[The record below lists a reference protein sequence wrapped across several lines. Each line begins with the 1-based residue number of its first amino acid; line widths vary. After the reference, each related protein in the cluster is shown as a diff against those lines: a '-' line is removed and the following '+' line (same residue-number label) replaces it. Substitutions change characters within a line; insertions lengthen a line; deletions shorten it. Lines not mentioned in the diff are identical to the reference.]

1 MTTPLSGIKVIEIGT
16 LIAAPFAA
24 RLMAEF
30 GAEVI
35 KIESLGQ
42 GDPLRKWRK
51 LHEGTSLWWY
61 LQSRNKKS
69 LALNLKS
76 SEGLGLIKQ
85 LLGDAD
91 VLIENL
97 RPGGLEK
104 LGLGWD
110 VLHSLNPKLTLVRIS
125 GYGQTGPYRDRPG
138 FGAIG
143 EAMGGIRYTTGNP
156 DSPPARVGVS
166 LGDSLASLHGV
177 IGALMSLLR
186 VKTGQG
192 DGQVVDV
199 SLAESVF
206 NVMESLVPEYDML
219 GHVRERSGGALPGI
233 APSNTYLTADGAYV
247 VIAGNSDPIYK
258 RLMTAIGRSDLAEA
272 AEFAHNDGRAAK
284 SAVLD
289 AAITHWTS
297 SLPIEQVLSALEAAE
312 VPAGRI
318 YSVADIVSDPHYQA
332 RDMLLNAQLP
342 GGVSVKMPG
351 IVPKLSETPG
361 AVNWQGPAL
370 GQHTDD
376 ILSGLGLAD
385 ADIQRLKIR
394 GWCNDPGLFRAI
406 DRAGSLA
413 ARWPANRTDLGRDG
427 RQDRADR
434 PTLSRRVFT
443 DRGGLVRLAQGHP
456 GAA

>member
-1 MTTPLSGIKVIEIGT
+1 MTGPLNGIKVIEIGT

-35 KIESLGQ
+35 KIEAMGQ

-69 LALNLKS
+69 LALDLKS
-76 SEGLGLIKQ
+76 PEGLDLIKQ

-110 VLHSLNPKLTLVRIS
+110 VLHALNPKLTLVRIS

-192 DGQVVDV
+192 DGQIVDV

-206 NVMESLVPEYDML
+206 NLMESLVPEYDML

-258 RLMTAIGRSDLAEA
+258 RLMTAIGRADLGEA
-272 AEFAHNDGRAAK
+272 PEFAHNDGRAAK
-284 SAVLD
+284 SGLLD

-297 SLPIEQVLSALEAAE
+297 SLPIDQVLSALEAAE

-332 RDMLLNAQLP
+332 RDMLLSAELP

-351 IVPKLSETPG
+351 IVPKLSQTPG
-361 AVNWQGPAL
+361 GVNWSGPAL

-376 ILSGLGLAD
+376 ILGSLGLTG
-385 ADIQRLKIR
+385 ADIQRLKTS
-394 GWCNDPGLFRAI
+394 GVV
-406 DRAGSLA
+406 
-413 ARWPANRTDLGRDG
+413 
-427 RQDRADR
+427 Q
-434 PTLSRRVFT
+434 
-443 DRGGLVRLAQGHP
+443 
-456 GAA
+456 

>member
-1 MTTPLSGIKVIEIGT
+1 MTALSGIRVIEIGT

-24 RLMAEF
+24 RMLGEF

-76 SEGLGLIKQ
+76 TEGIEIVKQ
-85 LLGDAD
+85 LAESAD

-97 RPGGLEK
+97 RPGALEK

-110 VLHSLNPKLTLVRIS
+110 VLHALNPKLTLVRIS
-125 GYGQTGPYRDRPG
+125 GYGQSGPYRDRPG

-143 EAMGGIRYTTGNP
+143 EAMGGIRYTTGHP

-166 LGDSLASLHGV
+166 LGDSLASMHAV
-177 IGALMSLLR
+177 MGALMSLLR

-206 NVMESLVPEYDML
+206 NVMESLVPEYAML

-233 APSNTYLTADGAYV
+233 APSNTYPTADGGYV
-247 VIAGNSDPIYK
+247 VIAGNSDPIFK
-258 RLMTAIGRSDLAEA
+258 RLMNAIGRADLGDDPA
-272 AEFAHNDGRAAK
+272 FAHNDGRAAQSDMLDGAI
-284 SAVLD
+284 SAWSTQRSIDDVL
-289 AAITHWTS
+289 
-297 SLPIEQVLSALEAAE
+297 QALENAE

-318 YSVADIVSDPHYQA
+318 YSVADIVADPHYQA
-332 RDMLLNAQLP
+332 RGMILDAQLP
-342 GGVSVKMPG
+342 GGVETKMPG
-351 IVPKLSETPG
+351 IVPKLSATPG
-361 AVNWQGPAL
+361 VVNWQGPSL
-370 GQHTDD
+370 GQHTRDV
-376 ILSGLGLAD
+376 LTELGLSESA
-385 ADIQRLKIR
+385 IQRLKDEGIV
-394 GWCNDPGLFRAI
+394 
-406 DRAGSLA
+406 
-413 ARWPANRTDLGRDG
+413 
-427 RQDRADR
+427 Q
-434 PTLSRRVFT
+434 
-443 DRGGLVRLAQGHP
+443 
-456 GAA
+456 

>member
-1 MTTPLSGIKVIEIGT
+1 MTAPLSGIKVIEIGT

-35 KIESLGQ
+35 KIEALGQ

-69 LALNLKS
+69 LALDLKS
-76 SEGLGLIKQ
+76 AEGLGVIKQ

-110 VLHSLNPKLTLVRIS
+110 VLHALNPKLTLVRIS

-166 LGDSLASLHGV
+166 LGDSLASLHAV
-177 IGALMSLLR
+177 IGALMALLR

-192 DGQVVDV
+192 DGQIVDV

-206 NVMESLVPEYDML
+206 NLMESLVPEYDML

-258 RLMTAIGRSDLAEA
+258 RLMTTIGRADLAEA
-272 AEFAHNDGRAAK
+272 PEFAHNDGRAAK
-284 SAVLD
+284 SGVLD

-297 SLPIEQVLSALEAAE
+297 SRPIEQVLSALEAAE

-332 RDMLLNAQLP
+332 REMLLKAELP

-361 AVNWQGPAL
+361 AINWQGPTL

-376 ILSGLGLAD
+376 ILGSLGLTV
-385 ADIQRLKIR
+385 ADIQRLKTS
-394 GWCNDPGLFRAI
+394 GVV
-406 DRAGSLA
+406 
-413 ARWPANRTDLGRDG
+413 
-427 RQDRADR
+427 Q
-434 PTLSRRVFT
+434 
-443 DRGGLVRLAQGHP
+443 
-456 GAA
+456 

>member
-1 MTTPLSGIKVIEIGT
+1 MTAPLSAIKVIEIGT

-24 RLMAEF
+24 RMLAEF

-35 KIESLGQ
+35 KIEAMGQ

-76 SEGLGLIKQ
+76 PEGIELVKQ
-85 LLGDAD
+85 LATSAD

-97 RPGGLEK
+97 RPGALEK

-110 VLHSLNPKLTLVRIS
+110 VLHALNPNLTLVRIS

-143 EAMGGIRYTTGNP
+143 EAMGGIRYTTGTP
-156 DSPPARVGVS
+156 GSPPARVGVS
-166 LGDSLASLHGV
+166 LGDSLASLHAV
-177 IGALMSLLR
+177 IGALMALLR

-192 DGQVVDV
+192 GGQIVDV

-258 RLMTAIGRSDLAEA
+258 RLMHTIGRP
-272 AEFAHNDGRAAK
+272 DGRGTGIRTQRRACRQKQPARRRHHP
-284 SAVLD
+284 LD
-289 AAITHWTS
+289 
-297 SLPIEQVLSALEAAE
+297 QQ
-312 VPAGRI
+312 PAHR
-318 YSVADIVSDPHYQA
+318 
-332 RDMLLNAQLP
+332 R
-342 GGVSVKMPG
+342 
-351 IVPKLSETPG
+351 G
-361 AVNWQGPAL
+361 AG
-370 GQHTDD
+370 
-376 ILSGLGLAD
+376 
-385 ADIQRLKIR
+385 
-394 GWCNDPGLFRAI
+394 
-406 DRAGSLA
+406 RAGS
-413 ARWPANRTDLGRDG
+413 RRSPGRTHL
-427 RQDRADR
+427 
-434 PTLSRRVFT
+434 LS
-443 DRGGLVRLAQGHP
+443 G
-456 GAA
+456 

>member
-1 MTTPLSGIKVIEIGT
+1 MTALSGIRVIEIGT

-35 KIESLGQ
+35 KIESMGQ

-76 SEGLGLIKQ
+76 PEGIAIVKQ
-85 LLGDAD
+85 LAESAD

-97 RPGGLEK
+97 RPGALEK
-104 LGLGWD
+104 LGLGWN
-110 VLHSLNPKLTLVRIS
+110 VLHGLNPKLTLVRIS
-125 GYGQTGPYRDRPG
+125 GYGQSGPYRDRPG

-156 DSPPARVGVS
+156 GSPPARVGVS
-166 LGDSLASLHGV
+166 LGDSLASMHAV
-177 IGALMSLLR
+177 MGALMSLLR

-233 APSNTYLTADGAYV
+233 APSNTYPTADGAYV
-247 VIAGNSDPIYK
+247 VIAGNSDPIFK
-258 RLMTAIGRSDLAEA
+258 RLMIAIQRPELGEDPAL
-272 AEFAHNDGRAAK
+272 AHNDGRAAQCER
-284 SAVLD
+284 LD
-289 AAITHWTS
+289 QAISEWSS
-297 SLPIEQVLSALEAAE
+297 SLPIDAVLTALEQAE

-318 YSVADIVSDPHYQA
+318 YSVADIVADPHYQA
-332 RDMLLNAQLP
+332 RDMILDAQLP
-342 GGVSVKMPG
+342 GGAAVKMPG
-351 IVPKLSETPG
+351 IVPKLSATPG
-361 AVNWQGPAL
+361 VVNWQGPSL
-370 GQHTDD
+370 GQHTQSVLAD
-376 ILSGLGLAD
+376 LGLGEEA
-385 ADIQRLKIR
+385 IQRLKDE
-394 GWCNDPGLFRAI
+394 GVV
-406 DRAGSLA
+406 
-413 ARWPANRTDLGRDG
+413 
-427 RQDRADR
+427 Q
-434 PTLSRRVFT
+434 
-443 DRGGLVRLAQGHP
+443 
-456 GAA
+456 

>member
-1 MTTPLSGIKVIEIGT
+1 MTAPLSGIKVIEIGT

-24 RLMAEF
+24 RILGEF

-35 KIESLGQ
+35 KIESIGQ

-76 SEGLGLIKQ
+76 TQGIELIKQ
-85 LLGDAD
+85 LASDAD

-97 RPGGLEK
+97 RPGALEK

-110 VLHSLNPKLTLVRIS
+110 VLHAINPKLTLVRIS

-143 EAMGGIRYTTGNP
+143 EAMGGIRYTTGTP
-156 DSPPARVGVS
+156 GSPPARVGVS

-177 IGALMSLLR
+177 IGALISLLR
-186 VKTGQG
+186 VKSGQG
-192 DGQVVDV
+192 EGQVVDV

-206 NVMESLVPEYDML
+206 NVMESLVPEYDLL
-219 GHVRERSGGALPGI
+219 GHVRERTGGALPGI
-233 APSNTYLTADGAYV
+233 APSNTYLTAEGAYV
-247 VIAGNSDPIYK
+247 VIAGNSDPIYR
-258 RLMTAIGRSDLAEA
+258 RLMNVIGRPDLAEA
-272 AEFAHNDGRAAK
+272 PQFAHNDGRAAQ
-284 SAVLD
+284 SGVLD

-297 SLPIEQVLSALEAAE
+297 SLPIDDVLAALQDAE

-318 YSVADIVSDPHYQA
+318 YSVADIVADPHYQA
-332 RDMLLNAQLP
+332 RDMLLDAQLP
-342 GGVSVKMPG
+342 GGAQVKMPG

-361 AVNWQGPAL
+361 RVNWQGPAL
-370 GQHTDD
+370 GQHTQD
-376 ILSGLGLAD
+376 ILQGLGLIE
-385 ADIQRLKIR
+385 ADIQRLKSE
-394 GWCNDPGLFRAI
+394 GVV
-406 DRAGSLA
+406 
-413 ARWPANRTDLGRDG
+413 
-427 RQDRADR
+427 Q
-434 PTLSRRVFT
+434 
-443 DRGGLVRLAQGHP
+443 
-456 GAA
+456 

>member
-1 MTTPLSGIKVIEIGT
+1 MSGPLQGIRVIEIGT

-35 KIESLGQ
+35 KIEAPGT

-61 LQSRNKKS
+61 LQSRNKQS
-69 LALNLKS
+69 VCVNLKS
-76 SEGLGLIKQ
+76 PEGVEIVKRLAAE
-85 LLGDAD
+85 AD

-97 RPGGLEK
+97 RPGALEK

-110 VLHSLNPKLTLVRIS
+110 TLHALNPQLTMVRIS

-143 EAMGGIRYTTGNP
+143 EAMGGIRYTTGEA
-156 DSPPARVGVS
+156 DGAPARVGVS

-192 DGQVVDV
+192 EGQVVDV

-206 NVMESLVPEYDML
+206 NLMESLVPEYALL

-233 APSNTYLTADGAYV
+233 APSNTYRTEDGAFV
-247 VIAGNSDPIYK
+247 VIAGNSDPIFR
-258 RLMTAIGRSDLAEA
+258 RLMHAIGRADLAA
-272 AEFAHNDGRAAK
+272 DPALAHNDGRVAHTAM
-284 SAVLD
+284 LD
-289 AAITHWTS
+289 AAIGAWTAHHA
-297 SLPIEQVLSALEAAE
+297 IDDVLAALERAE

-318 YSVADIVSDPHYQA
+318 YSVADIAGDPHYRA
-332 RDMLLNAQLP
+332 RDMLLPATLP
-342 GGVSVKMPG
+342 GGTEVTMPG
-351 IVPKLSETPG
+351 IVPKLSATPG
-361 AVNWQGPAL
+361 AVQWQGPAL
-370 GQHTDD
+370 GAHTASV
-376 ILSGLGLAD
+376 LAGLGYGDDEIA
-385 ADIQRLKIR
+385 RL
-394 GWCNDPGLFRAI
+394 RA
-406 DRAGSLA
+406 AGA
-413 ARWPANRTDLGRDG
+413 V
-427 RQDRADR
+427 Q
-434 PTLSRRVFT
+434 
-443 DRGGLVRLAQGHP
+443 
-456 GAA
+456 

>member
-1 MTTPLSGIKVIEIGT
+1 MTAPLSGIKVIEIGT

-35 KIESLGQ
+35 KIEAMGQ

-69 LALNLKS
+69 LALDLKS
-76 SEGLGLIKQ
+76 PEGLDLIKQ

-110 VLHSLNPKLTLVRIS
+110 VLHALNPKLTLVRIS

-192 DGQVVDV
+192 DGQIVDV

-206 NVMESLVPEYDML
+206 NLMESLVPEYDML

-258 RLMTAIGRSDLAEA
+258 RLMHTIGRADLAEA
-272 AEFAHNDGRAAK
+272 PEFAHNDGRAAQ
-284 SAVLD
+284 SGLLD

-297 SLPIEQVLSALEAAE
+297 SLPIDHVLGALEAAE

-332 RDMLLNAQLP
+332 RDMLLNAELP

-351 IVPKLSETPG
+351 IVPKLSDTPG
-361 AVNWQGPAL
+361 GVNWQGPSL
-370 GQHTDD
+370 GQHTDE
-376 ILSGLGLAD
+376 ILGSLGLAG
-385 ADIQRLKIR
+385 ADIQRLKTS
-394 GWCNDPGLFRAI
+394 GVV
-406 DRAGSLA
+406 
-413 ARWPANRTDLGRDG
+413 
-427 RQDRADR
+427 Q
-434 PTLSRRVFT
+434 
-443 DRGGLVRLAQGHP
+443 
-456 GAA
+456 

>member
-1 MTTPLSGIKVIEIGT
+1 MTALSGIRVIEIGT

-24 RLMAEF
+24 RLLGEF

-35 KIESLGQ
+35 KIETLGQ

-76 SEGLGLIKQ
+76 AEGIEIVKQ
-85 LLGDAD
+85 LAESAD

-97 RPGGLEK
+97 RPGALEK

-110 VLHSLNPKLTLVRIS
+110 VLHALNPKLTLVRIS
-125 GYGQTGPYRDRPG
+125 GYGQSGPYRDRPG

-166 LGDSLASLHGV
+166 LGDSLASMHAV
-177 IGALMSLLR
+177 MGALMSLLR

-206 NVMESLVPEYDML
+206 NVMESLVPEYAML

-233 APSNTYLTADGAYV
+233 APSNTYPTADGGYV
-247 VIAGNSDPIYK
+247 VIAGNSDPIFK
-258 RLMTAIGRSDLAEA
+258 RLMNAIGRADLGDDPA
-272 AEFAHNDGRAAK
+272 FAHNDGRAAQSDMLDGAI
-284 SAVLD
+284 SAWSTQRPIDEVLR
-289 AAITHWTS
+289 
-297 SLPIEQVLSALEAAE
+297 VLEAAE

-318 YSVADIVSDPHYQA
+318 YSVADIVADPHYQA
-332 RDMLLNAQLP
+332 RGMILDAQLP
-342 GGVSVKMPG
+342 DGVETKMPG
-351 IVPKLSETPG
+351 VVPKLSETPG
-361 AVNWQGPAL
+361 VINWQGPSL
-370 GQHTDD
+370 GQHTQAV
-376 ILSGLGLAD
+376 LTELGLSESA
-385 ADIQRLKIR
+385 IQRLKNEGIV
-394 GWCNDPGLFRAI
+394 
-406 DRAGSLA
+406 
-413 ARWPANRTDLGRDG
+413 
-427 RQDRADR
+427 Q
-434 PTLSRRVFT
+434 
-443 DRGGLVRLAQGHP
+443 
-456 GAA
+456 

>member
-1 MTTPLSGIKVIEIGT
+1 MTAPLSGIKVIEIGT

-24 RLMAEF
+24 RMLAEF

-35 KIESLGQ
+35 KIEAMGQ

-69 LALNLKS
+69 LALDLKS
-76 SEGLGLIKQ
+76 PEGLGLIKQ

-110 VLHSLNPKLTLVRIS
+110 VLHALNPKLTLVRIS

-166 LGDSLASLHGV
+166 LGDSLASLHAV

-192 DGQVVDV
+192 EGQVVDV

-206 NVMESLVPEYDML
+206 NLMESLVPEYDML

-258 RLMTAIGRSDLAEA
+258 RLMHTIGRADLAEA
-272 AEFAHNDGRAAK
+272 PEYAHNDGRAAK
-284 SAVLD
+284 SGLLD

-297 SLPIEQVLSALEAAE
+297 SLPIDQVLSALEAAE

-318 YSVADIVSDPHYQA
+318 YSVADIVSDPHYHA

-361 AVNWQGPAL
+361 GVNWQGPTL

-376 ILSGLGLAD
+376 ILGSLGLTG
-385 ADIQRLKIR
+385 ADIQRLKT
-394 GWCNDPGLFRAI
+394 
-406 DRAGSLA
+406 AGVV
-413 ARWPANRTDLGRDG
+413 
-427 RQDRADR
+427 Q
-434 PTLSRRVFT
+434 
-443 DRGGLVRLAQGHP
+443 
-456 GAA
+456 

>member
-1 MTTPLSGIKVIEIGT
+1 MTALSGIRVIEIGT

-24 RLMAEF
+24 RMMGEF

-35 KIESLGQ
+35 KIETLGQ

-76 SEGLGLIKQ
+76 AEGIEIVKQ
-85 LLGDAD
+85 LAESAD

-97 RPGGLEK
+97 RPGALEK

-110 VLHSLNPKLTLVRIS
+110 VLHALNPKLTLVRIS
-125 GYGQTGPYRDRPG
+125 GYGQSGPYRDRPG

-143 EAMGGIRYTTGNP
+143 EAMGGIRYTTGHP

-166 LGDSLASLHGV
+166 LGDSLASMHAV
-177 IGALMSLLR
+177 MGALMSLLR

-206 NVMESLVPEYDML
+206 NVMESLVPEYAML

-233 APSNTYLTADGAYV
+233 APSNTYPTADGGYV
-247 VIAGNSDPIYK
+247 VIAGNSDPIFK
-258 RLMTAIGRSDLAEA
+258 RLMNAIGRADLGDDPA
-272 AEFAHNDGRAAK
+272 FAHNDGRAAQSDLLDGAI
-284 SAVLD
+284 SAWS
-289 AAITHWTS
+289 AQR
-297 SLPIEQVLSALEAAE
+297 PIEDVLQALESAE

-318 YSVADIVSDPHYQA
+318 YSVADIVADPHYQA
-332 RDMLLNAQLP
+332 RGMILDAQLP
-342 GGVSVKMPG
+342 GGVATKMPG
-351 IVPKLSETPG
+351 IVPKLSATPG
-361 AVNWQGPAL
+361 VVNWQGPSL
-370 GQHTDD
+370 GQHTQAV
-376 ILSGLGLAD
+376 LTELGLSESA
-385 ADIQRLKIR
+385 IQRLKDEGIV
-394 GWCNDPGLFRAI
+394 
-406 DRAGSLA
+406 
-413 ARWPANRTDLGRDG
+413 
-427 RQDRADR
+427 Q
-434 PTLSRRVFT
+434 
-443 DRGGLVRLAQGHP
+443 
-456 GAA
+456 